1 MSGSD
6 NTSGRYKQA
15 PGGNSTFSFG
25 WGEETKETEEQRL
38 KREELERKKKV
49 DEEAAEK
56 AKQESWKK
64 ALDEARTGNNKP
76 RAPPGGASSISFG

>member
-6 NTSGRYKQA
+6 NTSGRVKQS

-25 WGEETKETEEQRL
+25 WGEEKKETEEQRL
-38 KREELERKKKV
+38 KREEMERKKKEE
-49 DEEAAEK
+49 EEASKK
-56 AKQESWKK
+56 AQEESWKK
-64 ALDEARTGNNKP
+64 ALDEARSGNKP